1 MRTIYVYGFEIETM
15 LACGEEW
22 PAPGLCPGSVGWKSF
37 VTPSYCGFLVS
48 SNSKVWRCHVAVYS
62 AALAISS
69 IMFSWVVTCSLIS
82 IFSGLPWTEKVPW
95 KVIKERK
102 IALTMKL
109 NPSFELAIMFRE
121 CERPWAEIIWMCG
134 LGELRL
140 WILVLEKCGML
151 RWVFIGHEGRVGAQL
166 KYLILVGMWG
176 NINGECKLVHDYAP
190 PRFSFGYQCGT
201 VEVSFSLV
209 FLWIFLLYC
218 VLHVAFNYFFGVL
231 LNVSWYIWEILIDLL
246 R

>member
-1 MRTIYVYGFEIETM
+1 MPR
-15 LACGEEW
+15 
-22 PAPGLCPGSVGWKSF
+22 GSIFCHFSYFFDNVFVGCDSCSF
-37 VTPSYCGFLVS
+37 M
-48 SNSKVWRCHVAVYS
+48 SN
-62 AALAISS
+62 
-69 IMFSWVVTCSLIS
+69 
-82 IFSGLPWTEKVPW
+82 FSGLPWAEKVPW
-95 KVIKERK
+95 KIIKERK
-102 IALTMKL
+102 IALTM

-151 RWVFIGHEGRVGAQL
+151 RWVFIGHERRLGGSTQISNFIVR
-166 KYLILVGMWG
+166 MWG

-218 VLHVAFNYFFGVL
+218 VWFYFKVWVF
-231 LNVSWYIWEILIDLL
+231 ILAMEMGHASFILFE
-246 R
+246 

>member
-1 MRTIYVYGFEIETM
+1 MHITGYWVWTYENNIGLWLWNWNYVGVW
-15 LACGEEW
+15 EEW

-102 IALTMKL
+102 IALTM

-121 CERPWAEIIWMCG
+121 CEA
-134 LGELRL
+134 LEL
-140 WILVLEKCGML
+140 
-151 RWVFIGHEGRVGAQL
+151 
-166 KYLILVGMWG
+166 
-176 NINGECKLVHDYAP
+176 KL
-190 PRFSFGYQCGT
+190 F
-201 VEVSFSLV
+201 
-209 FLWIFLLYC
+209 
-218 VLHVAFNYFFGVL
+218 
-231 LNVSWYIWEILIDLL
+231 
-246 R
+246 